1 MRLLANRT
9 CEMRPVPPVAPVRN
23 SHAQGR
29 SNAHVIN
36 IMAIVFG
43 PRDGNEGSAKE
54 GNEAD
59 ERTTEVPSAGVVVEY
74 VQLARKEK
82 AQEAQASEGEGRVA
96 GWK

>member
-1 MRLLANRT
+1 
-9 CEMRPVPPVAPVRN
+9 
-23 SHAQGR
+23 
-29 SNAHVIN
+29 
-36 IMAIVFG
+36 MAIVFG